1 MVDPRCVEYIR
12 TNKEKYPLEALK
24 AALLKAGV
32 TPADVEEAV
41 RLAAAPPPREI
52 PVTAPPVQRP
62 PASFAEIFPASRP
75 ASPAPTRETAP
86 SRPAPQPLPPGL
98 LPRMRAVL
106 LSPAVFFR
114 SMPRG
119 GGWREPML
127 FALSMALACA
137 VLQIGLGLAFGT
149 VGLGPSRAAAT
160 LLAAVF
166 SVLGTV
172 VASLIGTLLAAGIAH
187 LIWVVLGSRQPFQ
200 ASLRCV
206 AFMTAL
212 MPVLAAA
219 QAVPVAGP
227 WLAVPLSLYGVY
239 LLLPASIEVHEV
251 QKKKAAAV
259 VLGLGTVALLATLA
273 VAFGAFRL
281 RRAAQGRPPSLMEA
295 SSTAARSLP
304 PLPNAPVQGDLQQ
317 QVMSQLAK
325 LQAQAAAPGGA
336 GQPPTPEQALQ
347 TMNAALGAIA
357 QTGGAAAVSPESLR
371 ALLPERIAGLART
384 DASAGKQQLGPMETA
399 MAQASY
405 KAPDGG
411 LVSLQIVDSGGASGL
426 LSMALSA
433 AGSRGAATYKSFPAA
448 EQYDP
453 GSRSGTFQVLCAGRF
468 AVKVSGQ
475 GVDQKVLRSAMDAVD
490 LDALKRLT
498 P

>member
-12 TNKEKYPLEALK
+12 TNKEKYPIEALK

-32 TPADVEEAV
+32 PPADVEEAV

-52 PVTAPPVQRP
+52 PVTAPPVRRP
-62 PASFAEIFPASRP
+62 AEPASFAEIFPASRP
-75 ASPAPTRETAP
+75 ASPAPVREPAH
-86 SRPAPQPLPPGL
+86 SRPAPQPLPQGL

-106 LSPAVFFR
+106 LSPAGFFR
-114 SMPRG
+114 SMPRD

-127 FALSMALACA
+127 FALSMALVCA
-137 VLQIGLGLAFGT
+137 VLQIVLGLAFGT

-160 LLAAVF
+160 ILAAVF

-172 VASLIGTLLAAGIAH
+172 VASLVGILLAAGIAH
-187 LIWVVLGSRQPFQ
+187 LIWVVLGSRQPFE

-219 QAVPVAGP
+219 RAVPVAGP
-227 WLAVPLSLYGVY
+227 WLAVPLSLYGIY
-239 LLLPASIEVHEV
+239 LFLPASIEVHGV
-251 QKKKAAAV
+251 DRKKAAAV
-259 VLGLGTVALLATLA
+259 ALGLGTVALLATLA
-273 VAFGAFRL
+273 LAFGASKLRL
-281 RRAAQGRPPSLMEA
+281 AARNRPPSLMEA
-295 SSTAARSLP
+295 SSAAARILP
-304 PLPNAPVQGDLQQ
+304 PLPNAPAQGDLQQ
-317 QVMSQLAK
+317 QVLSQLAK
-325 LQAQAAAPGGA
+325 LQAGAAAGA

-347 TMNAALGAIA
+347 TMNAALGAVA
-357 QTGGAAAVSPESLR
+357 QTGGASAVSPESLR
-371 ALLPERIAGLART
+371 ALLPEQVAGLART

-411 LVSLQIVDSGGASGL
+411 LVSLQIMDSGGASGL

-433 AGSRGAATYKSFPAA
+433 AGSQGAATYKSFPAA